1 MSLVK
6 KLILSSAVVL
16 LTGCST
22 ITTLYEAYFM
32 AGYDNQEYALV
43 NLIRTN
49 AELNINM
56 CSSKEASK
64 TNFEYLYSKALEF
77 KNFTQY
83 IPDNKDSHKI
93 ATNIY
98 ELTKQGKDAYN
109 SDAIVSSTFCKL
121 KLQQIVRSTET
132 AQKVIGSKPR

>member
-6 KLILSSAVVL
+6 KLILSSSVVL
-16 LTGCST
+16 LSGCST
-22 ITTLYEAYFM
+22 LTTLYDAYFM
-32 AGYDNQEYALV
+32 AGYDNQEYALI
-43 NLIRTN
+43 NTIRTN
-49 AELNINM
+49 AELNVDN
-56 CSSKEASK
+56 CADAEASK
-64 TNFEYLYSKALEF
+64 KNFQFLYGKALEF

-83 IPDNKDSHKI
+83 IPDNVDSYKL

-98 ELTKQGKDAYN
+98 QLAKQGKDAYN
-109 SDAIVSSTFCKL
+109 GAPASTSFCKL